1 MLGLVESTERGFE
14 FVEFT
19 DQSGV
24 VCSLQ
29 QSSLATNEADE
40 ITSTTGGNAIWLGR
54 NEADPKVLVKGEG
67 WKSVEMSEGYIANTR
82 MHLTRR
88 QVEGLIEHLQSW
100 LDTGSF

>member
-29 QSSLATNEADE
+29 QSSLATNEVDE
-40 ITSTTGGNAIWLGR
+40 ITSATGGNAIWLGCDDANPR
-54 NEADPKVLVKGEG
+54 VLIKGEG
-67 WKSVEMSEGYIANTR
+67 WKPVDMPEGYIADTR

-100 LDTGSF
+100 LETGSF